1 MRLVLECVR
10 AELEWDAA
18 AFWVAEENEGV
29 LRLIEVCSDPSFRMP
44 EQGAESRGRRCARGV
59 GLAGSVWAAAKP
71 LWMQDVP
78 DENRS
83 SQMRAAS
90 REGCQGVLA
99 VPVLLGGE
107 VFGVMEFFSRGIR
120 PPDDDLLE
128 MTTAI
133 GRQIG
138 QFIEKRSAEE
148 ALSLSRETLQL
159 AQEAAQAGT
168 FAWNLRSDEETE
180 STSEARLLG
189 LPAGGFDGR
198 YENWKRSIH
207 PEDRQ
212 RALAEAALAA
222 ERRRPLDTEFR
233 TVRPNGEVRWI
244 VARGRVFQDDQ
255 NGPAQMVGINID
267 ITERKRAEEAL
278 LRSEERYRAFIQ
290 KSSEGIW
297 RCEVAQP
304 ITTDLPEDEQIDE
317 CVPPWLSRRV

>member
-1 MRLVLECVR
+1 VTFLVSAIAIWGTVRGLGPFAREQVNESLILIQLFMAVVAATGMFLAAAVTESRRAGRRASAQYASARILAEAGTREEALRLVLECVR
-10 AELEWDAA
+10 VELEWDAA

-71 LWMQDVP
+71 LWMEDVP

-83 SQMRAAS
+83 LQRKAAS
-90 REGCQGVLA
+90 RQGCQGVLA

-107 VFGVMEFFSRGIR
+107 VFGVMEFFSREIR

-138 QFIEKRSAEE
+138 QFLEKRS
-148 ALSLSRETLQL
+148 
-159 AQEAAQAGT
+159 
-168 FAWNLRSDEETE
+168 
-180 STSEARLLG
+180 
-189 LPAGGFDGR
+189 
-198 YENWKRSIH
+198 
-207 PEDRQ
+207 
-212 RALAEAALAA
+212 
-222 ERRRPLDTEFR
+222 
-233 TVRPNGEVRWI
+233 
-244 VARGRVFQDDQ
+244 
-255 NGPAQMVGINID
+255 
-267 ITERKRAEEAL
+267 AEEAL

-317 CVPPWLSRRV
+317 VYRRV